1 MLGGKT
7 ESGRGRDRGRTERE
21 RERAAAAVWWRTHTQ
36 KKIHKPSAK
45 GEKFHKPISPLLPDF
60 PPTLSHTRA

>member
-7 ESGRGRDRGRTERE
+7 ESGRGRDGGRRE
-21 RERAAAAVWWRTHTQ
+21 REQLLQYGGAHTHKKDTQ
-36 KKIHKPSAK
+36 ASAK